1 MLALANNYVDRI
13 TFDDATGI
21 ITLDRQGLAP
31 LATQSLDTRYRT
43 DAQTLS
49 WDGGLGQITISDGNT
64 IDIDGRYAL
73 DVTGGYLKR
82 EGSTALGS
90 VGTGNEA
97 IFRDTSTGN
106 LFVQT
111 LQAFAFDGTAF
122 NDVAYTNVNNN
133 FSVDQTF
140 GADVTITGD
149 LTVNGTNF
157 ITNTETVE
165 VKDNLLIIN
174 NGETGSGVTAGVCW
188 Y

>member
-1 MLALANNYVDRI
+1 M
-13 TFDDATGI
+13 
-21 ITLDRQGLAP
+21 
-31 LATQSLDTRYRT
+31 
-43 DAQTLS
+43 
-49 WDGGLGQITISDGNT
+49 
-64 IDIDGRYAL
+64 
-73 DVTGGYLKR
+73 
-82 EGSTALGS
+82 
-90 VGTGNEA
+90 GTGNEA

-165 VKDNLLIIN
+165 AKRQSIN
-174 NGETGSGVTAGVCW
+174 NQ
-188 Y
+188 